1 MDDPTFRE
9 EAGSDPG
16 IETLVRSLSKTFQWT
31 GLYGPGHPVL
41 LPRLRA
47 LHGELMEQVLRAE
60 GGILLLGIARDRI
73 LYRDRF
79 LGDGNPLVSKL
90 TETLYLRGVATVG
103 FGRDTTP
110 ESLLALFRNLH
121 ETSGD
126 APGPGTGYP
135 GITLSPV
142 NYRELLSR
150 RIVDPGDAL
159 PAGKEREERL
169 WRILLTSD
177 LAPGTEADRR
187 ILDELAE
194 SPELAEAVL
203 RRAKQVGAQGPESAP
218 GAAVSPE
225 VLARLFRR
233 IGGMLRGLPEDRR
246 RDVIHSLESG
256 LDESPGEDPDEAN
269 PLDLLLARTLS
280 EELPDEEFL
289 DLLGTVLSLEGKGSG
304 RLQTVFGIVAGGR
317 EGYAG
322 LREAAGERVRESLR
336 AKDYY
341 AVKTWEAVEKLLLS
355 RSERE
360 YLASDHAEFLEQLSR
375 GRAPVSDLL
384 ARTTPEGP
392 DPASSFSERE
402 IRSRSLAVLLELL
415 SREEAEEEWKDL
427 LEEVGKALPNLANP
441 DRVDLLRQALDGL
454 SRLVEEDPPARGD
467 AIRET
472 LARFDF
478 GTVADLGGAA
488 DPGAEASRHV
498 ADTLAAYGEFSIRP
512 LLDRLLNE
520 PSAARRRD
528 LLRLIPRLGKE
539 AVPEILSRMGEGAW
553 YFLRNLCL
561 LLGEIGD
568 RRAVGALLAAAEH
581 PDLRVKREAIQ
592 ALGKTAAPEAVASL
606 GRVLVEE
613 GRFTVIREDS
623 LRIDAASALYRIGG
637 AEALAFLHRGA
648 ASRRPAV
655 RDHCEGLLRSLRGGR

>member
-1 MDDPTFRE
+1 MEGPTFRE
-9 EAGSDPG
+9 GAGSGPA
-16 IETLVRSLSKTFQWT
+16 IERLVRNLSKTFQWT

-41 LPRLRA
+41 LPRLRS
-47 LHGELMEQVLRAE
+47 LHGELMEQVGRE
-60 GGILLLGIARDRI
+60 DGGILLLGIARDRI

-79 LGDGNPLVSKL
+79 LGDGIPLVSKL

-110 ESLLALFRNLH
+110 ESLLALFRNLS
-121 ETSGD
+121 ETAGD
-126 APGPGTGYP
+126 PPGPGYP

-150 RIVDPGDAL
+150 RIADPGEA
-159 PAGKEREERL
+159 PPEGKDREERL

-177 LAPGTEADRR
+177 LAPGSEADRR

-203 RRAKQVGAQGPESAP
+203 RRARQAGAQGPESGS
-218 GAAVSPE
+218 GATLSPE

-233 IGGMLRGLPEDRR
+233 IGGMLRGLPEAQR
-246 RDVIHSLESG
+246 RDVLLSLESG
-256 LDESPGEDPDEAN
+256 FDESPQGEPEEAH

-280 EELPDEEFL
+280 EELPDGEFL

-317 EGYAG
+317 EGNER
-322 LREAAGERVRESLR
+322 LREAAEERVRESAR

-341 AVKTWEAVEKLLLS
+341 AVKTWEAVERLLLS

-360 YLASDHAEFLEQLSR
+360 YLGSDHAEFLENLSR

-384 ARTTPEGP
+384 AHAPPEAP
-392 DPASSFSERE
+392 DPAVSFSERE

-415 SREEAEEEWKDL
+415 SREEAEAEWKDL
-427 LEEVGKALPNLANP
+427 LEEVGKSLPNLANP
-441 DRVDLLRQALDGL
+441 DTIGILRQALEGL
-454 SRLVEEDPPARGD
+454 SRLLGEGPPARAD
-467 AIRET
+467 AVREA
-472 LARFDF
+472 LGRFDF
-478 GTVADLGGAA
+478 GTVADLTGAA
-488 DPGAEASRHV
+488 GPGTEASRDV
-498 ADTLAAYGEFSIRP
+498 AETLAAYGEYSICP

-520 PSAARRRD
+520 PSAARRRE

-539 AVPEILSRMGEGAW
+539 AVPAILERMGEGKW

-561 LLGEIGD
+561 ILGEIGD
-568 RRAVGALLAAAEH
+568 RRAVGALLAAGEH
-581 PDLRVKREAIQ
+581 PDHRVKREAIQ
-592 ALGKTAAPEAVASL
+592 ALGKTGAPEAIASL
-606 GRVLVEE
+606 GRILAEE

-655 RDHCEGLLRSLRGGR
+655 RDHCEGLLRSRREGR